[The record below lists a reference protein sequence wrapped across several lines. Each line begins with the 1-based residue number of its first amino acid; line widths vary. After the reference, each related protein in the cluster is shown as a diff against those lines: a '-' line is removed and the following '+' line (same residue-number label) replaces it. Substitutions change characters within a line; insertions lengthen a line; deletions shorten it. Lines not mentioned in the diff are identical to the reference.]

1 MECTEQACR
10 SRRTCCL
17 RFCYPLGKKGK
28 CLPTSSY
35 FGPSWTTFSWVSKVI
50 RQWLLW
56 ILLFEISW
64 EVLRPSL
71 ERRSI
76 WFHRIFYN
84 RAAQRRRH
92 KRTHVR
98 RSLSLGN
105 CNIHVSHKMI
115 WLINMKHF
123 RKLNKLV
130 LIEQPYLYEIH
141 SRNYK
146 CVWAIS
152 TAHGNTIQL
161 TRSSPCVF
169 FHAFRVSACPLRI
182 FLSIPN
188 LQAALSQRSLF
199 SRRFKNCK
207 LLSKL

>member
-64 EVLRPSL
+64 EVLRS
-71 ERRSI
+71 
-76 WFHRIFYN
+76 Y
-84 RAAQRRRH
+84 
-92 KRTHVR
+92 VR

-169 FHAFRVSACPLRI
+169 FHAFRVSAPPLRI